1 MVIRSKHSKHSLHRC
16 IFILEGAILK
26 TYYKCLINVMKLVAH
41 YLKSGHAILG
51 VSFGVTAQNSQH
63 IDRKKNR
70 QALEKL
76 THWALKETHISLILN
91 MLENGRTKQAF

>member
-1 MVIRSKHSKHSLHRC
+1 MSYQCNEVSRL
-16 IFILEGAILK
+16 
-26 TYYKCLINVMKLVAH
+26 

-51 VSFGVTAQNSQH
+51 VSFEVTTHNSQH

-76 THWALKETHISLILN
+76 THWDLKETHIGLILN
-91 MLENGRTKQAF
+91 MLENGHTQQAF